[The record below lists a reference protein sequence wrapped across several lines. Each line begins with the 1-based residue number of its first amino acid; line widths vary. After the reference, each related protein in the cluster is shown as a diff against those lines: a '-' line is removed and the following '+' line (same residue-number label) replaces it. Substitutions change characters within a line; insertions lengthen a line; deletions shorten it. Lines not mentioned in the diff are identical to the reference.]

1 MDELDSLLD
10 SAEADE
16 ATSKRSALDCH
27 ELGAEASVTKGS
39 QALVHERA
47 GKQRGAAEMG
57 SMQARKEAA
66 GMLASAVKPSSG
78 DTAERHR
85 GTLGCM

>member
-27 ELGAEASVTKGS
+27 ELLGAEASVTKGS
-39 QALVHERA
+39 QALVHARA

-57 SMQARKEAA
+57 SMQAR
-66 GMLASAVKPSSG
+66 
-78 DTAERHR
+78 
-85 GTLGCM
+85 

>member
-1 MDELDSLLD
+1 MDELD
-10 SAEADE
+10 SAEADDV
-16 ATSKRSALDCH
+16 TRRKRSALDCH